1 MTNAPVTILRRAIRA
16 TLLADATLTSQLG
29 GAKVFDD
36 APSGT
41 PTPYVIFADT
51 QWRDWS
57 ATLSRGAEQIFV
69 LSVWSTQRGVR
80 EALDIA
86 ERIIELLDEAPL
98 TLGGAHLVDLR
109 FTQLETR
116 RDNAGRFARAN
127 LRFRATTEA
136 NI

>member
-16 TLLADATLTSQLG
+16 TLLADAPLTAQLG
-29 GAKVFDD
+29 GSKIFDD

-57 ATLSRGAEQIFV
+57 ATLSRGAEQTFV

-80 EALDIA
+80 
-86 ERIIELLDEAPL
+86 
-98 TLGGAHLVDLR
+98 GS
-109 FTQLETR
+109 
-116 RDNAGRFARAN
+116 ARYC
-127 LRFRATTEA
+127 RTHH
-136 NI
+136 